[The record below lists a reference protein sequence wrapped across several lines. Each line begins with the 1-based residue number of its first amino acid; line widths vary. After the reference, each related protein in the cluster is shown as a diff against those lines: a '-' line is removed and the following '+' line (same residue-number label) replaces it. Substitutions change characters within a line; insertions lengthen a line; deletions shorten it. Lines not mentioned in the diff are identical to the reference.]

1 MKSFNLE
8 NKSRGYSKEL
18 TNEKITPYLPGR
30 NLVDITGIIK
40 KNKKLISKARE
51 EMDKLVKLSNE
62 AVYLHLLDN
71 KQLVTVDKYE
81 SKNYVKLSCETGL
94 PFPLYAT
101 APGKVVLAHIDE
113 SSLDDYLEEE
123 LIAYTEYTITNKEE
137 LKFELKKVKEN
148 GCAISFGELE
158 VGVLSIS
165 APLFKDG
172 KIRGAISVAGP
183 EYRVYKQQGEYL
195 IALLKAT
202 SRLNNYIN
210 K

>member
-8 NKSRGYSKEL
+8 NKSRSYRNGSS
-18 TNEKITPYLPGR
+18 NEKITPYLPGR

-40 KNKKLISKARE
+40 KNNDLISKARE

-62 AVYLHLLDN
+62 AVYLHLLEN
-71 KQLVTVDKYE
+71 EQLVTVDKYE

-101 APGKVVLAHIDE
+101 APGKVVLAYIDE
-113 SSLDDYLEEE
+113 SNLDNYLEEK
-123 LIAYTEYTITNKEE
+123 LTAYTEHTIIDKEE
-137 LKFELKKVKEN
+137 LKSELKEVKEN

-165 APLFKDG
+165 VPIFENG
-172 KIRGAISVAGP
+172 EIRGAISIAGP
-183 EYRVYKQQGEYL
+183 EYRVYQQQGEYL
-195 IALLKAT
+195 IALLKAAN
-202 SRLNNYIN
+202 RIN
-210 K
+210 KMLNK